1 MQKVSQE
8 LAAELKSLYQEKKFS
23 ELIYKINANFG
34 KNAPAGILNLLGAAK
49 LLVAISDEEIL
60 SARQTFKDAFL
71 KDKSLSEALY
81 NYINLSTDVD
91 DMDEALLLGEEYE
104 KNFGYEKKVFHSLA
118 RLHRNLGNLRK
129 SGENSGKFKVS
140 FRQISE
146 NSTTPRFPT
155 SRRGSMIRDYSKFR
169 AGL

>member
-1 MQKVSQE
+1 MQKVSEE

-34 KNAPAGILNLLGAAK
+34 ENAPAGILNLLGAAK

-60 SARQTFKDAFL
+60 SARQTFKDAYL

-91 DMDEALLLGEEYE
+91 DMDEALLLGE
-104 KNFGYEKKVFHSLA
+104 
-118 RLHRNLGNLRK
+118 
-129 SGENSGKFKVS
+129 
-140 FRQISE
+140 
-146 NSTTPRFPT
+146 
-155 SRRGSMIRDYSKFR
+155 
-169 AGL
+169 